1 MVQEHEP
8 VFDVVLVGGGPAGLF
23 GAFYAGLRGMR
34 PLIIDSLEQL
44 GGQLVALYPEKFI
57 YDVAGFPAVLARTLV
72 QELVKQACQY
82 QPAIALGEQVQHRR
96 RLDENTIECKTD
108 KNKYS
113 GRSVVICAGA
123 GSFTPKRL
131 PNVNCRQYEGRGVS
145 YFVRDMAAWRGKR
158 LLIVGGGDSAVDWTL
173 NLLRGTDK
181 ITLIHRL
188 DHFRAHEDSVKKLL
202 ASPAKVRTFYELKAV
217 HGSERVES
225 VTIFNNKT
233 GQEEDL
239 EVDGVLINIG
249 FSSTL
254 GPIHDWGLA
263 MDKNGIVV
271 NSKMETNL
279 PGVYAAGDVASYP
292 GKLKLIAT
300 GFGEATIAVNH
311 AKAFIDPT
319 SKSFPGHSSAL
330 VPKQREAA
338 SGTRKV
344 DVDEDRTDQG
354 AST

>member
-1 MVQEHEP
+1 MVMAQEHGQ
-8 VFDVVLVGGGPAGLF
+8 VYDVILVGGGPTGLF

-44 GGQLVALYPEKFI
+44 GGQLTALYPEKFI
-57 YDVAGFPAVLARTLV
+57 YDVAGFPAVLSRTLV

-82 QPAIALGEQVQHRR
+82 EPAIALNEQVQHLR
-96 RLDENTIECKTD
+96 RLDENTLECNTD
-108 KNKYS
+108 KNKYC

-131 PNVNCRQYEGRGVS
+131 PNVNCREYEGRGVC
-145 YFVRDMAAWRGKR
+145 YFVRDMAAWRDKR
-158 LLIVGGGDSAVDWTL
+158 MLIVGGGDSAVDWAL
-173 NLLRGTDK
+173 NLLRVTDK
-181 ITLIHRL
+181 VALIHRL
-188 DHFRAHEDSVKKLL
+188 DHFRAHEDSVAKLR
-202 ASPAKVRTFYELKAV
+202 ASAVKIRMFYELKAV

-233 GQEEDL
+233 GQEEEL

-254 GPIHDWGLA
+254 GPIQNWGLTL
-263 MDKNGIVV
+263 DKAGIVV
-271 NSKMETNL
+271 SSKMETNL

-319 SKSFPGHSSAL
+319 SKSFPGHSSEL
-330 VPKQREAA
+330 VPKRRVAE
-338 SGTRKV
+338 
-344 DVDEDRTDQG
+344 G
-354 AST
+354 AKKQA